1 VFAQEST
8 FIPEAR
14 RVDGRDIFDTVLE
27 ETRRFR
33 AALPKL
39 MAAHAG
45 QWVVF
50 KNGAVAS
57 AHSDRDTAYRSG
69 LTQFGPTGG
78 HVVDR
83 VEPKHAVPVT
93 AGVVF
98 G

>member
-1 VFAQEST
+1 MFGQEST

-14 RVDGRDIFDTVLE
+14 RVDGRDIFATVLE

-39 MAAHAG
+39 MAAHAD

-50 KNGAVAS
+50 KNGVVAS